1 MTIFQVLT
9 DSEPAET
16 PPAKT
21 ETPPTAPDGTRTGLT
36 RDEVAAIAAEAARK
50 ALDEDVDDG
59 DDGDDDET
67 PPPSLT

>member
-9 DSEPAET
+9 DKPDTA
-16 PPAKT
+16 PINGDAPV
-21 ETPPTAPDGTRTGLT
+21 TPPTAPDGTRTGLT
-36 RDEVAAIAAEAARK
+36 REEVQAIAAEAARK

-59 DDGDDDET
+59 DDDET

>member
-9 DSEPAET
+9 DKPDAPINGDAPVT
-16 PPAKT
+16 AK
-21 ETPPTAPDGTRTGLT
+21 PDPTLPLVNLT
-36 RDEVAAIAAEAARK
+36 REEVQAIAAEAARK

-59 DDGDDDET
+59 DDDET